1 MSSQT
6 NEFYEFADL
15 RLDLSEKVLLR
26 GGKPIP
32 LTPKIFDTLK
42 VLVKNAGRLLEK
54 DELMREVW
62 PDRFVEEG
70 NLAFN
75 IKVIRKALGGD
86 ASNPKF
92 IETIPRRGYR
102 FIAKVT
108 HVSEDPISSK
118 QTAGVNDGPHA
129 DLSGRPQRNGSFL
142 PVLFVSVILLAAVVV
157 AGLWYSRAKTA
168 APVLSAPFS
177 SERLSN
183 DGKVPEAAISPDGK
197 EVVYIS
203 GTGVDKESL
212 WLRQVESGSS
222 TEIIA
227 PSDDIYGGLAV
238 SPDENYLYFDRRPR
252 NSEGQMDI
260 YRISVLGGIPSKII
274 AETQGWI
281 GISPDGKKISF
292 VRCYYREDENC
303 SLWLA
308 DATDGSNQQKL
319 AARPRPFRIG
329 DNKFSPDGKSVA
341 FAVGQSANQSNE
353 FGVAA
358 VDLTTG
364 QERKISEEKF
374 FNIKSLAW
382 LPDESGLLVTASRMP
397 NKNYRVWE
405 VDLSMNRA
413 FPLTSSSETYASL
426 SLDKNADRLAAIKVN
441 EDFNL
446 LEYRTEKPSA
456 STFLG
461 SAETISFTPDDRILF
476 SSLMSGNEE
485 IWSMNAVGSDKKQLT
500 NDLSDKSSPFAAP
513 DNSAIY
519 FASNQSGV
527 VQVWQ
532 MNPDGSD
539 MKQLTHVNGGF
550 PLFVSPEGQW
560 VYYHHGTDRTLWR
573 VSTRSTEEQQVLDKP
588 SDYFT
593 VSPTGSQVA
602 YLDKQGDQWTLTVAA
617 LNDGRTLKTFPLA
630 DRMSQ
635 LCNIVWMPGGKVL
648 EYISTNP
655 ALAKNFLWKQR
666 LDESAPHKI
675 AAMGD
680 GLIIS
685 QLSLA
690 VSPDSKVL
698 AVVQGKWR
706 YDAVLIR
713 GLHLQ

>member
-1 MSSQT
+1 
-6 NEFYEFADL
+6 
-15 RLDLSEKVLLR
+15 
-26 GGKPIP
+26 
-32 LTPKIFDTLK
+32 
-42 VLVKNAGRLLEK
+42 
-54 DELMREVW
+54 
-62 PDRFVEEG
+62 
-70 NLAFN
+70 
-75 IKVIRKALGGD
+75 
-86 ASNPKF
+86 
-92 IETIPRRGYR
+92 
-102 FIAKVT
+102 
-108 HVSEDPISSK
+108 
-118 QTAGVNDGPHA
+118 
-129 DLSGRPQRNGSFL
+129 
-142 PVLFVSVILLAAVVV
+142 
-157 AGLWYSRAKTA
+157 
-168 APVLSAPFS
+168 
-177 SERLSN
+177 
-183 DGKVPEAAISPDGK
+183 
-197 EVVYIS
+197 
-203 GTGVDKESL
+203 
-212 WLRQVESGSS
+212 
-222 TEIIA
+222 
-227 PSDDIYGGLAV
+227 
-238 SPDENYLYFDRRPR
+238 
-252 NSEGQMDI
+252 
-260 YRISVLGGIPSKII
+260 
-274 AETQGWI
+274 
-281 GISPDGKKISF
+281 
-292 VRCYYREDENC
+292 
-303 SLWLA
+303 
-308 DATDGSNQQKL
+308 
-319 AARPRPFRIG
+319 
-329 DNKFSPDGKSVA
+329 
-341 FAVGQSANQSNE
+341 
-353 FGVAA
+353 
-358 VDLTTG
+358 
-364 QERKISEEKF
+364 
-374 FNIKSLAW
+374 
-382 LPDESGLLVTASRMP
+382 
-397 NKNYRVWE
+397 
-405 VDLSMNRA
+405 
-413 FPLTSSSETYASL
+413 
-426 SLDKNADRLAAIKVN
+426 
-441 EDFNL
+441 
-446 LEYRTEKPSA
+446 
-456 STFLG
+456 
-461 SAETISFTPDDRILF
+461 
-476 SSLMSGNEE
+476 MSGNEE